1 MALKYIKWRPE
12 DEKTLR
18 EAVKQHNK
26 IVDKVKNDSLGTL
39 EKASYEELRSSI
51 LTRKGFNETVARLK
65 RLNEDNATTIVT
77 TNEGLRVTK
86 YDFQEAR
93 YAERRYKNRLKKDYG
108 TIQKPV
114 REINRD
120 RQMKALE
127 NDFKRGDIARAEFEK
142 RALEIEKE
150 YQESNVTKSPE
161 YMGWSEARR
170 IKENLERD
178 NIERLMNAR
187 DTTRFNEIYQG
198 LMTKSSEDYRMAQT
212 IRYKEHYMKFMED
225 NWINF
230 ENYDL
235 LKDKVSSMSPQEFF
249 EFMNQNELTVELNYQ
264 SVQTY
269 GQEEFDS
276 YLRDLHILPKE
287 TGKEETVEAKQV

>member
-1 MALKYIKWRPE
+1 MALKYIKWRDK
-12 DEKTLR
+12 DEATLR
-18 EAVKQHNK
+18 EAIEQHNE
-26 IVDKVKNDSLGTL
+26 IIDKVKNNSLGTL
-39 EKASYEELRSSI
+39 EKANYEELRSSI

-65 RLNEDNATTIVT
+65 RLNEDNATSIVT

-86 YDFQEAR
+86 YDLQEAK
-93 YAERRYKNRLKKDYG
+93 YAERRYKNRLKKDYS
-108 TIQKPV
+108 TLQKPV
-114 REINRD
+114 REINKD

-127 NDFKRGDIARAEFEK
+127 NDFKRGDISQAEFEK

-178 NIERLMNAR
+178 NIDRLMNAR
-187 DTTRFNEIYQG
+187 DTTLFNEIYQG

-212 IRYKEHYMKFMED
+212 IRYKEHYMKFIED
-225 NWINF
+225 NWSSFN
-230 ENYDL
+230 NYDL
-235 LKDKVSSMSPQEFF
+235 LKDKVSNMSPQEFF